1 MITKRLFPVLR
12 LIFSLA
18 VAAWAINWVVAQ
30 AGANLQHEFKTCNWG
45 WIVVTV
51 LLTALG
57 TAVSSY
63 RWSCLLALQ
72 QVVISQW
79 DAFRLTMIGV
89 FFNLFGLGG
98 VGGDVFKM
106 YYVRSHAGE
115 RTTEAMLSI
124 VVDRVLGLLGL
135 FAVALASLPFVWN
148 ELRVAPASIQSMA
161 GFVVLIS
168 LVGGGGVTL
177 VLSRDLWLPASTKE
191 GLRKVLPTVEEV
203 PWEALSDSQREAW
216 SKDCEHP
223 PELAKIHWTQL
234 SRFAQRDR
242 LIQYDHSLG
251 FAARYRA
258 KLIQL
263 VAKVAHLV
271 AKLVRS
277 LDLYR
282 TELPQLFIAL
292 ALSALGH
299 TLATISV
306 YCVAQAFHVQGVA
319 MRFYFLGVQVAN
331 TISAVPITPSG
342 LGSRDMVLS
351 AFFKFAGADARC
363 GLIPFGL
370 SCIIVLWSLVGGIFF
385 VMAKRSGE
393 VPPELEQEESES

>member
-1 MITKRLFPVLR
+1 MSKRLLAVIR

-18 VAAWAINWVVAQ
+18 VAAWAINWVVSQ
-30 AGANLQHEFKTCNWG
+30 AGANLGDAFKTCRWG
-45 WIVVTV
+45 WIAGTIF
-51 LLTALG
+51 LTAVG

-106 YYVRSHAGE
+106 YYVRSHAGNRKE
-115 RTTEAMLSI
+115 EAMLSI

-135 FAVALASLPFVWN
+135 FVVALAALPFVWK
-148 ELRVAPASIQSMA
+148 ELRVAPHGIQSMA

-191 GLRKVLPTVEEV
+191 WLRKIVPTVDEV
-203 PWEALSDSQREAW
+203 PWEELSTLQQQCWIEE
-216 SKDCEHP
+216 CCHL
-223 PELAKIHWTQL
+223 PEESAHRWNHLT
-234 SRFAQRDR
+234 RFAQRDR
-242 LIQYDHSLG
+242 LIKYDETLPFG
-251 FAARYRA
+251 TRVRC
-258 KLIQL
+258 KLVNF
-263 VAKVAHLV
+263 VAKVSHLV

-282 TELPQLFIAL
+282 EQLPQLFKAL
-292 ALSALGH
+292 ALSAVVH
-299 TLATISV
+299 SLATLSV
-306 YCVAQAFHVQGVA
+306 YCVGQAFQVQGVA
-319 MRFYFLGVQVAN
+319 LRFYFLAVQVAN

-351 AFFKFAGADARC
+351 AFFNWAGGDARC

-393 VPPELEQEESES
+393 VPPELEEEESES